1 MLVWLAEY
9 LVRYE
14 TAFNAISY
22 ITVRA
27 ILALLTAL
35 FISLWIGPKVI
46 KRLQILKFGQE
57 VRNDGPES
65 HFAKKGTPTMGGV
78 MILFSIGVS
87 TLLWANLANPYVWI
101 CLFVLFGY
109 GAIGFVDDFRKITRK
124 NTDGLIA
131 VSYTHLRYRT
141 CNGGLWL
148 WYYFNAIT
156 NCARL
161 CNAR

>member
-87 TLLWANLANPYVWI
+87 TFIMGKSRESLYLGLLICIIWVW
-101 CLFVLFGY
+101 
-109 GAIGFVDDFRKITRK
+109 
-124 NTDGLIA
+124 
-131 VSYTHLRYRT
+131 
-141 CNGGLWL
+141 CNWFCG
-148 WYYFNAIT
+148 
-156 NCARL
+156 
-161 CNAR
+161 